1 MSRGMQQKTSPKPNP
16 SQNPSPAHTNH
27 PVGTEPVPGSPS
39 KLGSSTEQLPILRL
53 PRPWDAESSSQEE
66 ARRIPFLRMDTK
78 GHLDATPKP
87 WLSPTPTGASFL
99 QLPHFPKRGDS
110 HPKSPR
116 YPPSGPAPRDFE
128 RNGNK
133 DVSEKLELFLSH
145 VLLFCHVPPSCA
157 ADPKALP
164 ELPRAGRAPLRL
176 PRWAQPL
183 CVPLTAAAHP
193 DKPRAPQGPA
203 GNRWRRAG
211 NKEPRESRNKAE
223 IHVRKEPWAEQG
235 RVRAKE
241 EFQEGGLTHS
251 RSWCE
256 AFSSSWL
263 EQREGIPD
271 PQGSAANPGQ
281 PRAGMLQIG
290 RDSGKHG

>member
-1 MSRGMQQKTSPKPNP
+1 MQQKMSPKPNP

-183 CVPLTAAAHP
+183 
-193 DKPRAPQGPA
+193 RAPRQLQLTPTNPEPPRDLLGIA
-203 GNRWRRAG
+203 G
-211 NKEPRESRNKAE
+211 EEREIRNPEKAE
-223 IHVRKEPWAEQG
+223 IKQKFTSE
-235 RVRAKE
+235 
-241 EFQEGGLTHS
+241 
-251 RSWCE
+251 RS
-256 AFSSSWL
+256 
-263 EQREGIPD
+263 
-271 PQGSAANPGQ
+271 PGQ
-281 PRAGMLQIG
+281 SRAESE
-290 RDSGKHG
+290 RKRNFKREV